1 MPNQRLS
8 DASMKRQVDVA
19 FVARPA
25 VGVAGPAATAAVVAG
40 CHCAILRVGSRR
52 DGGSGFG
59 FECTLLDGPLRVT
72 IEGESV
78 RNALVLFF
86 FGSSV
91 DGIMEARRLSAQTVA
106 SLCWSGAFD

>member
-40 CHCAILRVGSRR
+40 CHCAILRVG
-52 DGGSGFG
+52 GMVAVVLGLNVPCLMAYSG
-59 FECTLLDGPLRVT
+59 
-72 IEGESV
+72 
-78 RNALVLFF
+78 
-86 FGSSV
+86 
-91 DGIMEARRLSAQTVA
+91 
-106 SLCWSGAFD
+106 

>member
-1 MPNQRLS
+1 MPNQRLG
-8 DASMKRQVDVA
+8 DASVKRQVDVA

-59 FECTLLDGPLRVT
+59 FICTLLDGPLRVT
-72 IEGESV
+72 IKGESV
-78 RNALVLFF
+78 RDALVLFF
-86 FGSSV
+86 FGLIGGWD
-91 DGIMEARRLSAQTVA
+91 DGGTTR
-106 SLCWSGAFD
+106 